1 MKSGNPYIG
10 SVLCLSVIFH
20 PLCSS
25 LESPEDVIA
34 RTVLLSS
41 CSGRKRNRNGE
52 IVCLTL
58 MKGCNSL
65 KGPKQHY
72 SVIVCL

>member
-1 MKSGNPYIG
+1 MKSGNPYWL

-34 RTVLLSS
+34 RTALVSS
-41 CSGRKRNRNGE
+41 CSGSKRHQNGE

-65 KGPKQHY
+65 KGPKQNY
-72 SVIVCL
+72 CVIVC